1 MEGGF
6 LLQEEIENKTVA
18 ISVQAAKL
26 TGKVLAKA
34 CAAAYRK
41 IQKDMAENAKRPQ
54 GRQSVKRLTGRY
66 DAKTMPL
73 NEDTKLFDQVIK
85 EKNLKVDYAFMPNGP
100 GKHLLLFKAAQIDTI
115 TAAFAEYTSR
125 YMARSKEKRPSIK
138 KELEKHGKRERT
150 RTKPPKELKRE
161 AVRIDR

>member
-1 MEGGF
+1 M
-6 LLQEEIENKTVA
+6 QEEITNKTVA
-18 ISVQAAKL
+18 VSVQAAKL

-34 CAAAYRK
+34 LAVAYRK
-41 IQKDMAENAKRPQ
+41 IQKDMTEKAKQPQ

-100 GKHLLLFKAAQIDTI
+100 GKHLLLFKAAQVDTI

-125 YMARSKEKRPSIK
+125 YMARSKEKRPSILENIK
-138 KELEKHGKRERT
+138 KHSERART
-150 RTKPPKELKRE
+150 RPPKERVRE

>member
-1 MEGGF
+1 M
-6 LLQEEIENKTVA
+6 QEEIENKTVA
-18 ISVQAAKL
+18 VTVQATKL

-34 CAAAYRK
+34 LAAAYRK
-41 IQKDMAENAKRPQ
+41 IKKGMDEKAKQPK

-66 DAKTMPL
+66 DAKAMPL

-100 GKHLLLFKAAQIDTI
+100 GKFLLLFKAEQSDTI

-125 YMARSKEKRPSIK
+125 YMARSKEKRPSILQQIK
-138 KELEKHGKRERT
+138 KHDEREQAKPPRVRER
-150 RTKPPKELKRE
+150 KRE
-161 AVRIDR
+161 AVRSDR